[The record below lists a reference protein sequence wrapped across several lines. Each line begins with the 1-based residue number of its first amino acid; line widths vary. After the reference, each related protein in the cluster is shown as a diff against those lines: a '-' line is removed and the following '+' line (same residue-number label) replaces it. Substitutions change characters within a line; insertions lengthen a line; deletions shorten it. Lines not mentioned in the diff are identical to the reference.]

1 MTSHA
6 SGTASPGSGPLREP
20 SEDPQQAAP
29 ARTAARKRVAVLISG
44 RGSNMAALI
53 AAARNPDYP
62 AEIAVVLSNR
72 PEACGLRR
80 AGAEGVATAVVNH
93 TGFGKNRA
101 AFEAAM
107 QSHLDARGVD
117 LVCLAGFMRLLTPA
131 FVSRWSGRMLN
142 IHPALLP
149 SFPGLH
155 THEQAL
161 AAGVRI
167 HGATVHYVV
176 PEVDAGPIVAQ
187 AAVPVLDG
195 DTPDTLAARVLA
207 AELRLYPL
215 ALALVA
221 GGKASLTPEGAVRST
236 AAAAPAA
243 QLIVPDPVQGP

>member
-1 MTSHA
+1 MISRACGQVPTPVRLP
-6 SGTASPGSGPLREP
+6 SGRPG
-20 SEDPQQAAP
+20 Q
-29 ARTAARKRVAVLISG
+29 RKRVAVLISG

-53 AAARNPDYP
+53 AAARRADYP

-72 PEACGLRR
+72 PGAGGLQR
-80 AGAEGVATAVVNH
+80 AAAEGVATAVVDH
-93 TGFGKNRA
+93 AGFGDDRA
-101 AFEAAM
+101 AFEQAM
-107 QSHLDARGVD
+107 QVHLDAHRVD

-149 SFPGLH
+149 CFRGLH
-155 THEQAL
+155 THERAL

-176 PEVDAGPIVAQ
+176 PEVDAGPIIAQ

-195 DTPDTLAARVLA
+195 DTSDTLAARVLA

-221 GGKASLTPEGAVRST
+221 GEKSRLTPQGGVAC
-236 AAAAPAA
+236 AAPAA
-243 QLIVPDPVQGP
+243 PDARLIVPDPL